1 MYQLNLDSPNTTEA
15 TNVTNT
21 ENVSGMQQTDAQLAQ
36 TKIATKFYVVGI
48 KKFYALFFGTL
59 GIYIVYWFY
68 RHWQAIKTFNQSDI
82 WPIPRAIFLV
92 FFTHD
97 LFREIDRTLV
107 SKAKNFAWPM
117 SPMTLATLMVVV
129 TIISNGADRI
139 SQKAEGITGW
149 GFLSIALLPVLA
161 WGFAQAQKAA
171 NVAADDPLG
180 ARNSS
185 LSTYNYIWLALFGF
199 LWIGI
204 LYALYIFLTVVI

>member
-1 MYQLNLDSPNTTEA
+1 MYQLNLDSPNTI
-15 TNVTNT
+15 
-21 ENVSGMQQTDAQLAQ
+21 ENAAENANAGDNAPQTTTQSAP
-36 TKIATKFYVVGI
+36 KFYVVGI

-68 RHWQAIKTFNQSDI
+68 CHWRAIKTFNQSDI
-82 WPIPRAIFLV
+82 WPIPRSIFLV

-129 TIISNGADRI
+129 TLISNGVDRF
-139 SQKAEGITGW
+139 SSKTESIT
-149 GFLSIALLPVLA
+149 ALDFVSLIFLPVLA

-171 NVAADDPLG
+171 NTAADDPQAAG
-180 ARNSS
+180 NSE
-185 LSTYNYIWLALFGF
+185 LSTYNYIWIALCGF
-199 LWIGI
+199 LWLGM
-204 LYALYIFLTVVI
+204 LYSLYLFLTTVI